1 MQLGISPDNGCLS
14 LAPFS
19 SIFAGAG
26 GEALVVIRTLWHRLT
41 ALAVVTERGHLFPLV
56 PS

>member
-1 MQLGISPDNGCLS
+1 MQLGISPDNRCFS

-41 ALAVVTERGHLFPLV
+41 ALAVITERGHLFPLV
-56 PS
+56 PA